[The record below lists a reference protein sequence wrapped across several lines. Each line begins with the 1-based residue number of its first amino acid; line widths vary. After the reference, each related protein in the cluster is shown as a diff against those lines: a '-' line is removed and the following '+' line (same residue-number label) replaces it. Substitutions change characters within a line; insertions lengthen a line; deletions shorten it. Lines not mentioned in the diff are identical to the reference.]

1 MKKSSLIYIHTNP
14 LDSKMAN
21 IVQVIAMCDAFS
33 QIGYDVT
40 LLLPISN
47 SKADNFEFLSSRYN
61 VYSKFSLDFFKQNK
75 RLGKGFGSLRGIYK
89 LISKYEGGQFFL
101 RDPLI
106 SILLI
111 LRKQRVITELH
122 NNILHSRPFLDKVKK
137 VIFKKIARKSEM
149 KAIITIS
156 ESLKS
161 SWQNIGLPS
170 KKIFALHDAVSERV
184 FRDPMS
190 IIDAKEILRLEFS
203 KKYALYVGNISM
215 DRGIEKIISLAE
227 RFGDYNF
234 IIVGGPVEYVSF
246 YQSICKD
253 KGLQNVEFKG
263 YVNHSEVFTYLYAAD
278 ILIGVWSSAIS
289 TMEFCSPLK
298 VFEYMAAGRKIVCE
312 GYKPIREVLS
322 DKVNSYLAEPDHLF
336 SLSEAFELAANDI
349 WNEVGQNSRLKVL
362 NEYTWEIRANKI
374 REIILKNV

>member
-21 IVQVIAMCDAFS
+21 MVQVIAMCDAFS

-122 NNILHSRPFLDKVKK
+122 NNILHRRPFLDKVKK

-161 SWQNIGLPS
+161 SWQNIGLPT
-170 KKIFALHDAVSERV
+170 KKIFALHDAVSDSA
-184 FRDPMS
+184 FKNPIS
-190 IIDAKEILRLEFS
+190 IRDAKNNLRLEIS
-203 KKYALYVGNISM
+203 QNYAVYVGNISL
-215 DRGIEKIISLAE
+215 DRGIEKIIAMAE
-227 RFGDYNF
+227 RYGDYNF
-234 IIVGGPVEYVSF
+234 LIVGGPVEHISHYEVL
-246 YQSICKD
+246 CKD
-253 KGLQNVEFKG
+253 KGLENVEFKG
-263 YVNHSEVFTYLYAAD
+263 YVPHSEVLTYLYAAD

-298 VFEYMAAGRKIVCE
+298 VFEYMATGRKIVCE
-312 GYKPIREVLS
+312 AYTPIKEVLT
-322 DKVNSYLAEPDHLF
+322 DKKSGYLADPENIESLFAAFQDALNDHT
-336 SLSEAFELAANDI
+336 
-349 WNEVGQNSRLKVL
+349 NEVGEYARNLALQK
-362 NEYTWEIRANKI
+362 YTWINRV
-374 REIILKNV
+374 REIQNLLKG